1 MELFRAACQV
11 MSAWLCYHG
20 HGRALAEARQG
31 GLRSWNSGA
40 HGCQGSSCCA
50 GPGVKAGVMKGR
62 ALWGGGVEVA
72 VTLQWGESMHI
83 NLRNEAFLA
92 LCPSNSERTFP
103 SQCFHL
109 NQFFINYSTVPTKCP
124 PGALASN
131 QFLEFLW
138 KAEGCKGT
146 GGASALLRRGM
157 R

>member
-1 MELFRAACQV
+1 MAVAFPSTLGISPQKLKKLEG
-11 MSAWLCYHG
+11 SANP
-20 HGRALAEARQG
+20 
-31 GLRSWNSGA
+31 LRSWNSGA

-62 ALWGGGVEVA
+62 ALWGGGVKVA

-109 NQFFINYSTVPTKCP
+109 KQFFIGTVPTMTP
-124 PGALASN
+124 PGTLKAVTSN
-131 QFLEFLW
+131 QCPQFLW